1 MGGMIGQGAALTR
14 PERVRA
20 ALKATGGGVRP
31 NTAVFPKAG
40 IAPLQAFF
48 RATGSGIG
56 VRASNR
62 DLGSDLNDPIGR
74 NMKVF
79 ARIFSG
85 TR

>member
-1 MGGMIGQGAALTR
+1 MIGQGAALTR

-40 IAPLQAFF
+40 IAPMQAFF

-56 VRASNR
+56 VRAADHDVVEGCAMRQTAIWVPTST
-62 DLGSDLNDPIGR
+62 
-74 NMKVF
+74 
-79 ARIFSG
+79 
-85 TR
+85 TRLAGI